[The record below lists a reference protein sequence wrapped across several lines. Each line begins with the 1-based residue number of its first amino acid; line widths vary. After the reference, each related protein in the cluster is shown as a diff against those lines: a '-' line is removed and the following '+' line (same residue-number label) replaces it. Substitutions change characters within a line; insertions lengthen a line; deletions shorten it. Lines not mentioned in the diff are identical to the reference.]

1 MVFKRKG
8 REKKKAKKERIKPRA
23 QVVVP
28 AFIFDVPCKG
38 KMKPIYYRQPL
49 RVSYDMAVQDT
60 AMEIFGSLGFHCP
73 T

>member
-1 MVFKRKG
+1 MRLQSSLEICLVG
-8 REKKKAKKERIKPRA
+8 IKKNNTKKSAKPRA

-49 RVSYDMAVQDT
+49 
-60 AMEIFGSLGFHCP
+60 
-73 T
+73 